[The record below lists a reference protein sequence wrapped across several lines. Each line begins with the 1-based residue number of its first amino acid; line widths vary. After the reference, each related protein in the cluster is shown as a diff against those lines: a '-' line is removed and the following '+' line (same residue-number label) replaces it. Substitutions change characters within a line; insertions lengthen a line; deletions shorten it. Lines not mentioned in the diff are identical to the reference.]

1 VSMEGRFAGRT
12 VLISGAAGGI
22 GTAIAQR
29 LAGEGAHVALADLSL
44 AGAES
49 VAQGL
54 RAGGLRSS
62 AHRLDVTSG
71 PDVARVLDE
80 VEGQAGQATMAVTA
94 AGIIYISPF
103 LEATREHWDR
113 TLAVNLTG
121 TFLVFQE
128 VARRLV
134 KSGVSGRLVA
144 VSSVSGRGGRPDTV
158 DYAASKAA
166 VISVVRSAALA
177 LAPHNITVNA
187 VCPGVVDTEMT
198 RSIHVAR
205 ANSSGITA
213 EESLRRMAAH
223 IPLQRVQ
230 TAKDVADVVSFLLS
244 DDAGY
249 VTGQSINADGGME
262 MD

>member
-1 VSMEGRFAGRT
+1 MEGRFAGRT

-22 GTAIAQR
+22 GTAVAQR

-44 AGAES
+44 AGAER
-49 VAQGL
+49 VAEGL
-54 RAGGLRSS
+54 RAGGLRASS
-62 AHRLDVTSG
+62 HRLDVTSG

-80 VEGQAGQATMAVTA
+80 VEGQAGGVTMAVTS

-103 LEATREHWDR
+103 LDVTREHWDR
-113 TLAVNLTG
+113 TLTVNLTG

-134 KSGVSGRLVA
+134 KGGESGRLVA
-144 VSSVSGRGGRPDTV
+144 ISSVSGRGGRPDSA
-158 DYAASKAA
+158 DYAASKAG

-177 LAPHNITVNA
+177 LASHNITVNA

-198 RSIHVAR
+198 RLIHAAR
-205 ANSSGITA
+205 ANTSGITA
-213 EESLRRMAAH
+213 EESLRRMAAR

>member
-1 VSMEGRFAGRT
+1 MAGRFAGRT

-22 GTAIAQR
+22 GAAVARR
-29 LAGEGAHVALADLSL
+29 LAGEAAHVALGDLAL

-49 VAQGL
+49 LASELRAAGL
-54 RAGGLRSS
+54 RAS

-71 PDVARVLDE
+71 ADVARVLDE
-80 VEGQAGQATMAVTA
+80 VEKQAGPVSLAVTS

-134 KSGVSGRLVA
+134 QRGESGRLVA
-144 VSSVSGRGGRPDTV
+144 ISSISGRGGRADSV
-158 DYAASKAA
+158 DYAASKAG

-177 LAPHNITVNA
+177 LAPHKITVNA

-198 RSIHVAR
+198 RQIHSER
-205 ANSSGITA
+205 AAAEGLSP
-213 EESLRRMAAH
+213 EESLRRMAAR
-223 IPLQRVQ
+223 IPLGRVQ
-230 TAKDVADVVSFLLS
+230 TAQDVADVVSFLLS